1 MPEDVTI
8 KSVQLEM
15 FFREILSIDT
25 ASVTL
30 ELRDKV
36 SLEVFNTPFENG
48 RPVHSGC
55 NLLPNWP
62 PNVHQHPTR
71 TYPNIIVRALG
82 SLAPVDNRLPHPA
95 TRSLEEKFKTAGAL
109 AGQN

>member
-71 TYPNIIVRALG
+71 TYPNIIDRALG
-82 SLAPVDNRLPHPA
+82 SLAPAELLHSA
-95 TRSLEEKFKTAGAL
+95 TRRLEERFKTVGAL
-109 AGQN
+109 AGQI